1 MSLLITGSFTGPGG
15 IKLAIPGFW
24 DGGNRWKLRFTP
36 TVAGQWHYAV
46 SASDPDDDSP
56 VEDAIRDLIE
66 RARVSGVVT
75 WPRP

>member
-1 MSLLITGSFTGPGG
+1 VKDALRELIED
-15 IKLAIPGFW
+15 IEREI
-24 DGGNRWKLRFTP
+24 
-36 TVAGQWHYAV
+36 GQ
-46 SASDPDDDSP
+46 SDPDDDSP